1 MKYHFLI
8 IGLLIISINSKKEID
23 ATEIEAR
30 ISYDNTGTWKI
41 VTDNFEEINYVA
53 TGYYNSV
60 YEQKGF
66 DIIAITTNKIFSDD
80 LQAEAAGRLEGFLSR
95 DRINYH
101 YKNLI
106 SISGK
111 LSNEERNFFQGQ
123 LDFIKSEYLKNPDD
137 PHIYNAH
144 LIYLQFKGMVEEY
157 NARTEIAEDKIDEID
172 FNIMTAFG
180 DMIEIRDKFKPHD
193 FSKMTT
199 DELKL
204 HFLLNSHCSAI
215 FKAKEDIT
223 NVFMAHNS
231 WYYYSMMNRMIKEY
245 NFNFNHPSV
254 KAKTVIFS
262 SYPATL
268 SSNDDFYV
276 TSQDLSVIETTN
288 IFYNSTFYELM
299 VPETLLTWQRVII
312 ANRMSQSAEEWSTHF
327 SPYNSGTYNNMYMV
341 LDMKLVDLENQKI
354 EDKAMF
360 TIEQIPKLVKAND
373 VTNHLRYGYWPSY
386 NTTYDKEIIALSLIQ
401 EQIKKTPELIHEID
415 YDMCSRSTIMR
426 RDQSKIVDIES
437 LKKFIRYNNYKNDE
451 LTGNNPVG
459 SLSARGDL
467 LPKPQCFGAYDAKA
481 SSVKDLKGKNK
492 KIYVVAGPTYEDE
505 LEPFVWSKQDSCF
518 KYGKN
523 GLSDEAKYEWFEYE
537 NRFKD

>member
-41 VTDNFEEINYVA
+41 VTDNFEKINYVA

-111 LSNEERNFFQGQ
+111 LSNDERNFFQGQ
-123 LDFIKSEYLKNPDD
+123 MDFIKSEYLKNPDD

-157 NARTEIAEDKIDEID
+157 NSRTEIAEDKIDEID

-180 DMIEIRDKFKPHD
+180 DMIEIRDKFKPLD

-204 HFLLNSHCSAI
+204 HFLLN
-215 FKAKEDIT
+215 
-223 NVFMAHNS
+223 
-231 WYYYSMMNRMIKEY
+231 
-245 NFNFNHPSV
+245 
-254 KAKTVIFS
+254 
-262 SYPATL
+262 
-268 SSNDDFYV
+268 
-276 TSQDLSVIETTN
+276 
-288 IFYNSTFYELM
+288 
-299 VPETLLTWQRVII
+299 
-312 ANRMSQSAEEWSTHF
+312 
-327 SPYNSGTYNNMYMV
+327 
-341 LDMKLVDLENQKI
+341 
-354 EDKAMF
+354 
-360 TIEQIPKLVKAND
+360 
-373 VTNHLRYGYWPSY
+373 
-386 NTTYDKEIIALSLIQ
+386 
-401 EQIKKTPELIHEID
+401 
-415 YDMCSRSTIMR
+415 
-426 RDQSKIVDIES
+426 
-437 LKKFIRYNNYKNDE
+437 
-451 LTGNNPVG
+451 
-459 SLSARGDL
+459 
-467 LPKPQCFGAYDAKA
+467 
-481 SSVKDLKGKNK
+481 
-492 KIYVVAGPTYEDE
+492 
-505 LEPFVWSKQDSCF
+505 
-518 KYGKN
+518 
-523 GLSDEAKYEWFEYE
+523 
-537 NRFKD
+537 

>member
-8 IGLLIISINSKKEID
+8 LGFLVISINSKKEID
-23 ATEIEAR
+23 TTEIEAR
-30 ISYDNTGTWKI
+30 ISYDSTGTWKI

-53 TGYYNSV
+53 TGYYNPV

-66 DIIAITTNKIFSDD
+66 DILAITTNKIFSDD
-80 LQAEAAGRLEGFLSR
+80 LQAEAAGRLEGFLSH

-101 YKNLI
+101 YKNII
-106 SISGK
+106 SIKGK
-111 LSNEERNFFQGQ
+111 LTSDER
-123 LDFIKSEYLKNPDD
+123 DFIKKQTEFMKSKYLENPDD

-144 LIYLQFKGMVEEY
+144 LIYLQFKGMVDEY
-157 NARTEIAEDKIDEID
+157 NERTEIAEDKIDEID

-180 DMIEIRDKFKPHD
+180 DMIEIRSKYKSHV
-193 FSKMTT
+193 FSKMTV

-231 WYYYSMMNRMIKEY
+231 WYYYTMMNRLIKEY

-288 IFYNSTFYELM
+288 IFFNSTFYDLM
-299 VPETLLTWQRVII
+299 VPESLLTWQRVII
-312 ANRMSQSAEEWSTHF
+312 ANRMSQSAEEWSSHF

-341 LDMKLVDLENQKI
+341 LDMKLVDLDNQKI
-354 EDKAMF
+354 GDKAMF

-386 NTTYDKEIIALSLIQ
+386 NTPYDKDIIALSLIQ
-401 EQIKKTPELIHEID
+401 EQIKKTPELIHDID
-415 YDMCSRSTIMR
+415 YDMCSRATIMR

-437 LKKFIRYNNYKNDE
+437 LKTFIRYNNYKKDE
-451 LTGNNPVG
+451 LAYNNPVG

-467 LPKPQCFGAYDAKA
+467 LPKPQCFGAYDAKV

-492 KIYVVAGPTYEDE
+492 KIYVIAGPTYEDE
-505 LEPFVWSKQDSCF
+505 LEPFVWSKQDSCS

-523 GLSDEAKYEWFEYE
+523 GLADEAKYEWFEYE